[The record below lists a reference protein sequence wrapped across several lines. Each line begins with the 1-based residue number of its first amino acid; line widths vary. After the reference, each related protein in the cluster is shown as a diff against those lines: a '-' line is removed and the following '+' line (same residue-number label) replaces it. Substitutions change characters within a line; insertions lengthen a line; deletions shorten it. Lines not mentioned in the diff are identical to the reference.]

1 MKKFLYRRHHQIEQ
15 TFKTDKCLKTLMVS
29 LILKSRMANFHQS
42 WCKVIIM
49 LKWEEKIY
57 VFKQDHYS
65 IARIWLMLFLIMW
78 VIQTLFLTITLNNR
92 LWINKIISQTIK
104 LKGKL
109 RLTKTKMRLSLITPM
124 RNLNINSNAK
134 PLLQSLT

>member
-1 MKKFLYRRHHQIEQ
+1 MKKFLNRLHQIEL
-15 TFKTDKCLKTLMVS
+15 TFKELKYLQTLMVS
-29 LILKSRMANFHQS
+29 PICKSRMANFHQS

-57 VFKQDHYS
+57 VLKQDHYS
-65 IARIWLMLFLIMW
+65 IARIWLMLFLIIW

-109 RLTKTKMRLSLITPM
+109 RLTKTKIRLSLITPM

-134 PLLQSLT
+134 PPLQSLT